1 MKLWP
6 KANEAVYLSGRIGMK
21 RILVV
26 DDEDNIRD
34 YLREELADE
43 GYEVLT
49 ATSAPEALKIIEKE
63 DLNLVVLDIRMPG
76 MTGVEA
82 LPRILGLK
90 ENLPVILNT
99 AYSQYQQDFMA
110 WAANAYIIKSFDLTE
125 LKEKIKELLK

>member
-1 MKLWP
+1 LGLTG
-6 KANEAVYLSGRIGMK
+6 YLSGRFGMK

-26 DDEDNIRD
+26 DDEDHIRD
-34 YLREELADE
+34 FLKEELIDE
-43 GYEVLT
+43 GYEVLI

-63 DLNLVVLDIRMPG
+63 KLDLVVLDIRMPG

-110 WAANAYIIKSFDLTE
+110 WAANAYVIKSFDLTE

>member
-1 MKLWP
+1 
-6 KANEAVYLSGRIGMK
+6 MK

-26 DDEDNIRD
+26 DDEDHIRD
-34 YLREELADE
+34 YLTEELTDE
-43 GYEVLT
+43 GYEVLI

-63 DLNLVVLDIRMPG
+63 ELDLVVLDIRMPG

-110 WAANAYIIKSFDLTE
+110 WAANAYVIKSFDLTE
-125 LKEKIKELLK
+125 LKDKIKELLK

>member
-1 MKLWP
+1 
-6 KANEAVYLSGRIGMK
+6 MK

-26 DDEDNIRD
+26 DDEDPIRD
-34 YLREELADE
+34 YLQEELTEA

-49 ATSAPEALKIIEKE
+49 AASAPEALKIIEME
-63 DLNLVVLDIRMPG
+63 NLDLVILDIRMPG

-110 WAANAYIIKSFDLTE
+110 WAANAYVIKSFDLTE
-125 LKEKIKELLK
+125 LKEKIQELLK

>member
-1 MKLWP
+1 
-6 KANEAVYLSGRIGMK
+6 MK

-26 DDEDNIRD
+26 DDEDPIRD
-34 YLREELADE
+34 YLKEELMEE
-43 GYEVLT
+43 GYEVLM
-49 ATSAPEALKIIEKE
+49 AASAPEALKIIEKE
-63 DLNLVVLDIRMPG
+63 NLDLVILDIRMPG

-110 WAANAYIIKSFDLTE
+110 WAANAYVIESFDLTE
-125 LKEKIKELLK
+125 LKEKIKELLENKVPTPKVEL

>member
-1 MKLWP
+1 LR
-6 KANEAVYLSGRIGMK
+6 ALRLTGCLSGRFGMK

-34 YLREELADE
+34 FLKEELIDE
-43 GYEVLT
+43 GYEVLI
-49 ATSAPEALKIIEKE
+49 ATNAPEALKIIEKE
-63 DLNLVVLDIRMPG
+63 KLDLVVLDIRMPG

-99 AYSQYQQDFMA
+99 AYSQFQQDFMA
-110 WAANAYIIKSFDLTE
+110 WAANAYVIKSFDLTE

>member
-1 MKLWP
+1 
-6 KANEAVYLSGRIGMK
+6 MK

-26 DDEDNIRD
+26 DDEEPIRT
-34 YLREELADE
+34 YLQEELTDD
-43 GYEVLT
+43 GYEVLM
-49 ATSAPEALKIIEKE
+49 AASAPEALKIIEKE
-63 DLNLVVLDIRMPG
+63 NLDLVILDIRMPG

-125 LKEKIKELLK
+125 LKAKIRELIP

>member
-1 MKLWP
+1 
-6 KANEAVYLSGRIGMK
+6 
-21 RILVV
+21 
-26 DDEDNIRD
+26 
-34 YLREELADE
+34 
-43 GYEVLT
+43 
-49 ATSAPEALKIIEKE
+49 
-63 DLNLVVLDIRMPG
+63 MPG

-110 WAANAYIIKSFDLTE
+110 WAANAYVIKSFDLTE